1 MSTEVSRNQ
10 EYGFTIMGNG
20 VSKEAEFYIEGLL
33 EKGSV
38 TTLAGAPGTGKTALM
53 LQLTESIM
61 TGKPFNGLAVLN
73 QARVMWVQYDS
84 TRNQFERYC
93 SRYSPDATFPALTL
107 SGTRKI
113 NIAKDTDYLI
123 ELCKTEGVEI
133 VIFDTLATIARNYD
147 ENNNVHMTEVYD
159 KFTTMADSNI
169 AVIILHHMS
178 KGEYGP
184 STNVRG
190 ASAITASTYNE
201 WKLVECKSKDAV
213 EFRITK
219 SREVEKRTVFTFRVS
234 KDSITLLEES
244 NPLEERC
251 AKVIEHLKEHGQ
263 ATRAELQTML
273 DVHHHTLQPVLEAI
287 TAMPIIEKTKS
298 GKADVYKYI
307 GK

>member
-1 MSTEVSRNQ
+1 MPQIVSRNQ

-53 LQLTESIM
+53 LQLTQSIM
-61 TGKPFNGLAVLN
+61 TGKPFHGMNVVNKAK
-73 QARVMWVQYDS
+73 VMWVQYDS

-93 SRYSPDATFPALTL
+93 SRYAPDVNFPALTL
-107 SGTRKI
+107 SGIKKI

-123 ELCKTEGVEI
+123 ELCKLEGVEI

-159 KFTTMADSNI
+159 KFTTMADAGI
-169 AVIILHHMS
+169 AVIVLHHMS

-201 WKLVECKSKDAV
+201 WKLVECKSKNGV

-219 SREVEKRTVFTFRVS
+219 SREVEKRTVFTFCVS
-234 KDSITLLEES
+234 KDSVTLLIES

-251 AKVIEHLKEHGQ
+251 AVVMEHLKEHGQ
-263 ATRAELQTML
+263 ATRAELQALL

-287 TAMPIIEKTKS
+287 IIMPGIEKTKA
-298 GKADVYKYI
+298 GKADVYKYVEN
-307 GK
+307 